1 MKRFRGVTWGSARES
16 RHGCSGLSAC
26 PRARA
31 ELGPTTARDAGRAEE
46 ERRCARVCSGMTLP
60 KLAFL
65 PDHRQEL
72 VDALPEAFES
82 IGKYFD
88 LKDDRNDAAMEN
100 ARAVATA
107 LEGVVHSSDT
117 DCDYYPCVLSG
128 ADPESDAFF
137 AALGVARD
145 ARFSVGG
152 YDNPKLEVVRA
163 GSGEGERSAL
173 ALISRLGEYELGN
186 ISDDLEAGDPKA
198 IGAAIAKLEALGPI
212 VGVQLCA
219 DDHATKLVLTLAK
232 SGDAYVG
239 VAVVRVET

>member
-1 MKRFRGVTWGSARES
+1 
-16 RHGCSGLSAC
+16 
-26 PRARA
+26 
-31 ELGPTTARDAGRAEE
+31 
-46 ERRCARVCSGMTLP
+46 MTLP
-60 KLAFL
+60 ALAFL
-65 PDHRQEL
+65 PDHRKEL

-88 LKDDRNDAAMEN
+88 LRDDRNDAAMEN
-100 ARAVATA
+100 ARAVAAA

-128 ADPESDAFF
+128 LDPDSDAFF

-163 GSGEGERSAL
+163 GSGDGERSAL
-173 ALISRLGEYELGN
+173 ALISRLGDYELGN
-186 ISDDLEAGDPKA
+186 ISDYLEAGDQKA